1 MNNEI
6 VRQHKVDGSGNNP
19 ATVRYTPEEIRT
31 KAGTHFGVTWEQMR
45 SRESKEATMA
55 MDVAVWISVYDNRHT
70 VEEIAEKYG
79 LTTYRVAACLRRV
92 KNETTNVPCR
102 RVIEALD
109 AIRGALAGPKPEVK
123 KPMKQGID
131 FGLLFSDGYGLAA
144 DIRGVKAEIPGVL
157 DSIAELMGV
166 EKLSLEDNGAII
178 RHVRDEYRSQKPI
191 SVGSHTIQTRVFHIG
206 RLSVNGK
213 EILLKVCFER
223 GSDLDFASK
232 TVLSIDVLEDE
243 GDEGRG
249 FLSRAIGAVS
259 RLFGKAA

>member
-1 MNNEI
+1 MKG
-6 VRQHKVDGSGNNP
+6 KVEMITSTIEGSSQV
-19 ATVRYTPEEIRT
+19 ASACYTPEEIRNMV
-31 KAGTHFGVTWEQMR
+31 GTHFGVTWEQMR

-131 FGLLFSDGYGLAA
+131 FGLLFSDGYGFAA

-178 RHVRDEYRSQKPI
+178 RHVREEYRSQKPI

-223 GSDLDFASK
+223 GSELDFASK

-259 RLFGKAA
+259 RLFGKVA